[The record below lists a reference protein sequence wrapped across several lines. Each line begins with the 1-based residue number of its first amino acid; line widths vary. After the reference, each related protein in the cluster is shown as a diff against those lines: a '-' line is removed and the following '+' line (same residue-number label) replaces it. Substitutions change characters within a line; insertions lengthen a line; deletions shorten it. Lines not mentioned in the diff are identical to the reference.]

1 MLPSATI
8 PDFFPMRKSS
18 KIRSW
23 TQITI
28 DGSAQATQSMTI
40 KFTSSVMVMGIVTNN
55 GLVMATDISRGLNV
69 NANISIETLDK
80 LVIVLI

>member
-1 MLPSATI
+1 MLARTII
-8 PDFFPMRKSS
+8 PDSFPMRKSS
-18 KIRSW
+18 KS

-28 DGSAQATQSMTI
+28 DGSAQAPQSI

-69 NANISIETLDK
+69 SVNISIETLDK
-80 LVIVLI
+80 MVIVLI